1 MIAAA
6 WICLISPLVAAFLI
20 TLGWNRLS
28 RRGAGYL
35 ATLSVAVSF
44 VAAIVSFV
52 GLFQLLGVVF
62 LVVVPLV
69 LLMKRPR
76 AGSGAGAAAH

>member
-1 MIAAA
+1 MIPAA
-6 WICLISPLVAAFLI
+6 WICLLSPLAATLLI

-44 VAAIVSFV
+44 VAAIVAFAAPARR
-52 GLFQLLGVVF
+52 LAQ
-62 LVVVPLV
+62 
-69 LLMKRPR
+69 R
-76 AGSGAGAAAH
+76 AATTRRRSGAG